1 MHGGALPKCAL
12 LVHVVHV
19 NFKLI
24 YSCTFKFM
32 IAIRNHELNN
42 DFKEFL
48 LITLELKKS
57 FKSWCTNISLRN
69 PSLFA

>member
-1 MHGGALPKCAL
+1 
-12 LVHVVHV
+12 
-19 NFKLI
+19 
-24 YSCTFKFM
+24 M

-57 FKSWCTNISLRN
+57 FKSWRTNISLRN

>member
-12 LVHVVHV
+12 LVHV

-42 DFKEFL
+42 VFKEFL

-57 FKSWCTNISLRN
+57 FKSWRTNISLRN

>member
-1 MHGGALPKCAL
+1 
-12 LVHVVHV
+12 
-19 NFKLI
+19 
-24 YSCTFKFM
+24 M

-69 PSLFA
+69 PSLFAYQIQTLYLWSKVTLI